1 MKQPIYLAGLL
12 AASFACSPD
21 KTNEMSKGPITYSFL
36 VGTYTD
42 DVSQGLN
49 QLDFTPSENEIEVR
63 TIFPG
68 IQNPSFV
75 LADSNGDK
83 IFTLEEIDTVP
94 GGNVVSLG
102 RSAENQSLSKLSEL
116 PSFGDHPCYLALSPN
131 EEYLTVANY
140 SGGSFSVYKI
150 GENATLQHLQTIQHE
165 GSSINQSRQSSPHV
179 HSTVFSPD
187 GLYLL
192 TADLGT
198 DEVYVYDFD
207 QTATEP
213 LALNNIYKV
222 TPGDGP
228 RHLVFTPDGKEIM
241 LVQEMKAALDILNFD
256 SGKITLKQRISL
268 IADDYTGDVGAA
280 EVRLSSDGKNI
291 YVSNRGEAN
300 TLSVFAKQGN
310 GKYEL
315 VQQTSSGGIMPRNF
329 NLTADG
335 KYLLSANQ
343 ASNDIVVFERDLETG
358 KLTQTDWKVKL
369 NKPVY
374 LFRLRD

>member
-1 MKQPIYLAGLL
+1 MKQSLLLAGIL
-12 AASFACSPD
+12 ATLVACTTEK
-21 KTNEMSKGPITYSFL
+21 KTEMTEIPVTYSFL

-42 DVSQGLN
+42 KESQGLN
-49 QLDFTPSENEIEVR
+49 QLDFTPSENKLEVR

-75 LADSNGDK
+75 LANSAGDK
-83 IFTLEEIDTVP
+83 VFTLEEIDTVP
-94 GGNVVSLG
+94 GGNIVSMA
-102 RSAENQSLSKLSEL
+102 RSKEDQSLSKLSEL

-131 EEYLTVANY
+131 EEFLTVANY
-140 SGGSFSVYKI
+140 SSGSFSAYKI
-150 GENATLQHLQTIQHE
+150 GENAALTHLQTIQHE

-187 GLYLL
+187 GKFLL

-207 QTATEP
+207 AGAPEP
-213 LALNNIYKV
+213 LTLNNTYKV

-241 LVQEMKAALDILNFD
+241 LVQEMKAALDILSFD

-268 IADDYTGDVGAA
+268 IADDYQGAVGAA
-280 EVRLSSDGKNI
+280 EVRLSPDGKDV

-300 TLSVFAKQGN
+300 TISVFRKKDSGE
-310 GKYEL
+310 YEFT
-315 VQQTSSGGIMPRNF
+315 QQISSGGIIPRNF

-335 KYLLSANQ
+335 KYLLSAHQ
-343 ASNDIVVFERDLETG
+343 SSNDIVVFERDLETG
-358 KLTQTDWKVKL
+358 KLTQTDWKVSVHR
-369 NKPVY
+369 PSY
-374 LFRLRD
+374 LFRLGD